1 MRTCV
6 TPDGTFC
13 YGIHSPSYTVRMLR
27 RRSRIEALGRCED
40 GNDVLNTAN
49 YPGGDIAV
57 PEADRI
63 YEIANALP
71 FRGTTYI
78 GKAWADRSAA
88 DPERIRIPPPP
99 PVSLTALLAE
109 HGRQSTLIES
119 LPRPLK
125 LALATTS
132 TDPDDLV
139 RLAHCSC
146 SFTADDD
153 GRPTGLRYRCD
164 AHPTRRPIIGDHDL
178 FEAVANNPAL
188 PDDYKIAMVIRPGA
202 QGGSEIVGDHH
213 DGDTHIYEYL
223 RRNSYI
229 GGGHYAANMA
239 EDAIRYRISDLG
251 PADISGLRHLYYQ
264 RSYVRLGQ
272 LLGLDIGSG
281 ALSADELEAVRLAIL
296 ARLDAARLDLT
307 ATLWG
312 WNFGFDF
319 APSGYRLHAS
329 HQQVHQQFAMIPRRI
344 DAFDRGCSE
353 PSGEMRPFGCG
364 DMIGE
369 VVAQYRSRHG
379 REFFPDLLRAIPA
392 NHRMDERRDREAE
405 LVIWQDERVMLFVPK
420 AQTSQW
426 ELQIMTR
433 PGPDG
438 NWPGNILE
446 TDQATR
452 ASLDTALLA
461 GQRALAG
468 RGARLVT
475 TIEYPKPFDSAET
488 AQPLLYSLL
497 PKLPQSPG
505 AFSEA
510 QLRFIN
516 GHYPEDFAAVC
527 RRSLATGERQPETG
541 GPRDAAR

>member
-13 YGIHSPSYTVRMLR
+13 YGIHSPSYTVHMLR
-27 RRSRIEALGRCED
+27 RRTRIESLGSRED
-40 GNDVLNTAN
+40 GGDVFNDAN
-49 YPGGDIAV
+49 FPDGDVAV

-78 GKAWADRSAA
+78 GKTWADRSA
-88 DPERIRIPPPP
+88 DEPERIGIPAPP
-99 PVSLTALLAE
+99 PVSLTTLLAE
-109 HGRQSTLIES
+109 HKQPATLIES
-119 LPRPLK
+119 LPRPLQ

-139 RLAHCSC
+139 RLARCSC
-146 SFTADDD
+146 PFTTADD
-153 GRPTGLRYRCD
+153 GRPTGLRFRCGAD
-164 AHPTRRPIIGDHDL
+164 GRQRPIIDDHDL

-202 QGGSEIVGDHH
+202 QGGSEIVGDLH

-239 EDAIRYRISDLG
+239 EDAIRYRVSDLG
-251 PADISGLRHLYYQ
+251 PRDISGLRHLYYQ
-264 RSYVRLGQ
+264 RSYVRLGR
-272 LLGLDIGSG
+272 LLGLDVGSG
-281 ALSADELEAVRLAIL
+281 VLSTDELETVRLAIL
-296 ARLDAARLDLT
+296 NRLDTARPELT

-329 HQQVHQQFAMIPRRI
+329 HQQVHQQFAMIPHRI
-344 DAFDRGCSE
+344 DAFTHGCSE
-353 PSGEMRPFGCG
+353 PCGEMRPFGCG

-369 VVAQYRSRHG
+369 VVAQYRTLHG
-379 REFFPDLLRAIPA
+379 REFFSDLLRAITA
-392 NHRMDERRDREAE
+392 NRRMDERSDREAG
-405 LVIWQDERVMLFVPK
+405 LVVWRDERVMLFVPK

-426 ELQIMTR
+426 ELQIMTL
-433 PGPDG
+433 PGPNG
-438 NWPGNILE
+438 RWPGNIVE
-446 TDQATR
+446 TDRATR

-461 GQRALAG
+461 AQRALAG
-468 RGARLVT
+468 RGARMVT

-497 PKLPQSPG
+497 PKLPQAPG

-527 RRSLATGERQPETG
+527 RQSLATMDRHS
-541 GPRDAAR
+541 

>member
-13 YGIHSPSYTVRMLR
+13 YGIHAPSYTVRLLR
-27 RRSRIEALGRCED
+27 RRSRIESLGSCEN
-40 GNDVLNTAN
+40 GGEVLNTAN
-49 YPGGDIAV
+49 YPDGDVAV

-78 GKAWADRSAA
+78 GKAWADRSSAE
-88 DPERIRIPPPP
+88 PERIRIPAPP
-99 PVSLTALLAE
+99 PVSLTALLA
-109 HGRQSTLIES
+109 GYGQPATLIES
-119 LPRPLK
+119 LPRPLQ

-139 RLAHCSC
+139 RLARCSC
-146 SFTADDD
+146 SFTVADD
-153 GRPTGLRYRCD
+153 GRPTGLYYRCEGD
-164 AHPTRRPIIGDHDL
+164 STRRPVIDDHDL

-188 PDDYKIAMVIRPGA
+188 PDEYKIAMVIRPGA

-239 EDAIRYRISDLG
+239 EDAIRYRVGELG
-251 PADISGLRHLYYQ
+251 PGDISGLRHLYYQ

-272 LLGLDIGSG
+272 LLGLDAGTT
-281 ALSADELEAVRLAIL
+281 ALSADELEALRLAIL
-296 ARLDAARLDLT
+296 AHLDTGRLDLT

-312 WNFGFDF
+312 WNYGFDF

-344 DAFDRGCSE
+344 DAFDHGCSE
-353 PSGEMRPFGCG
+353 PIGDMRPFGSG

-379 REFFPDLLRAIPA
+379 REFFTDLLRAVTT
-392 NHRMDERRDREAE
+392 NRRMDQRQDREAA
-405 LVIWQDERVMLFVPK
+405 LVVWQDERVMLFVPK

-426 ELQIMTR
+426 ELQIMTL

-438 NWPGNILE
+438 SWPGNILE
-446 TDQATR
+446 TDRATR

-461 GQRALAG
+461 AQQALAG

-475 TIEYPKPFDSAET
+475 TIEYPKPFDSDET

-527 RRSLATGERQPETG
+527 RQSLATWLRQSATAG
-541 GPRDAAR
+541 R